1 MAVNRELS
9 QFGRLVQI
17 TDNVSIGIGTTSSLS
32 IGFGT
37 ITATTITATTINGS
51 VSSATTTTNIPNL
64 TGDITSNGTATSI
77 ASGVIVNADIDA
89 SAAIAVTKLSAS
101 TISGITLGN
110 NLNTLTL
117 NTSGTGI
124 SGSTTYNGSTP
135 TTFTVTSNA
144 TSLNQPSTIV
154 SRDSSGNF
162 SGGTISAT
170 SFSGSHAGDGSNLTG
185 VVTSIVAGANIT
197 LSGSSSGQVIINSA
211 AVAGG
216 GTTSPWTTSA
226 AGITTTSSVGI
237 KSTAPTSALDVTGD
251 VKVSGIV
258 TATNFDSSSDINLKR
273 NIQTIENPI
282 DKLFEIN
289 GVTFNW
295 IENEKASV
303 GVIAQDVERALPQL
317 VNNLG
322 SHKVVNYNGL
332 IGLLVE
338 CIKHQ
343 QKQIDELK
351 EHMVGP

>member
-17 TDNVSIGIGTTSSLS
+17 TDNVSIGIGTTSNVN

-64 TGDITSNGTATSI
+64 TGDITSNGTVTSI
-77 ASGVIVNADIDA
+77 ASGVIVNADINA
-89 SAAIAVTKLSAS
+89 SAAIDVTKLSAS

-124 SGSTTYNGSTP
+124 SGSTTYNGSSP

-144 TSLNQPSTIV
+144 TSLNQASTIV
-154 SRDSSGNF
+154 SRDASGNF
-162 SGGTISAT
+162 SGGTITAT
-170 SFSGSHAGDGSNLTG
+170 SFSGSGTNLTG
-185 VVTSIVAGANIT
+185 IVTSIVAGTNIT
-197 LSGSSSGQVIINSA
+197 ISGSTGQVTINSTA
-211 AVAGG
+211 SGGG
-216 GTTSPWTTSA
+216 GTSSQWTTGA
-226 AGITTTSSVGI
+226 TGITTTSSVGI
-237 KSTAPTSALDVTGD
+237 KSTTPTSALDVTGD

-258 TATNFDSSSDINLKR
+258 TATDFNSSSDINLKT

-282 DKLFEIN
+282 DKLLEIN